1 MFFILVAA
9 FLSLQDWRRGIF
21 FMMLIAAVQ
30 DPIRKM
36 IPGAP
41 GYLTLSI
48 MPVWFS
54 MIFKAMPFLPGYRNE
69 FRLRFPQLTSI
80 VRMFILSIIPAAFI
94 SATYGPGSWQIT
106 LIGLIFYSSLFFGV
120 LFGYMFT
127 ARDHTILQRALIFYC
142 VLTAFM
148 LIGTPLEYWGR
159 FHDVKALGTSAF
171 DAVWIRYTGRGMVKL
186 ISGFYR
192 SPDIMGWHSVTLTM
206 LSLLLALQSKGKK
219 RYFWIGL
226 AGWGVVGVMLCGR
239 RKMIYMLPIYGF
251 VLSWLM
257 WRVQSHRFQF
267 KKMVVVILLGIFAG
281 YGIYGIV
288 GPSSDVEQYYF
299 KAAGDDPIERFK
311 KEGLSALIGTY
322 QQSGFW
328 GEGLGTATQGIHH
341 LKVARPRTWQEG
353 GLSKV
358 LVELGV
364 PGFLGFVLVFGV
376 MIKSIWTLV
385 SVKLD
390 KNSPNFIFW
399 GGLFAVLCGNS
410 VAFVVSGQ
418 IYGDPFII
426 IFISFISGVILSS
439 ARSVGQTAEQEYK
452 VAASQGGLMKR
463 IIRPRV

>member
-1 MFFILVAA
+1 MILYGFIFLLIVAA
-9 FLSLQDWRRGIF
+9 FLVLQDWRRGIF
-21 FMMLIAAVQ
+21 FMILIAAIQ
-30 DPIRKM
+30 DPVRKM
-36 IPGAP
+36 IPGTP

-54 MIFKAMPFLPGYRNE
+54 MIFKAMPFLSGYRNE
-69 FRLRFPQLTSI
+69 FRLHFPQLTSI
-80 VRMFILSIIPAAFI
+80 VKIFILSVIPAALI

-106 LIGLIFYSSLFFGV
+106 IIGLIFYSSLFFGV
-120 LFGYMFT
+120 IFGYIFT
-127 ARDHTILQRALIFYC
+127 ARDNTILKKVFVFYC

-159 FHDVKALGTSAF
+159 FNYLKVLGTSAF
-171 DAVWIRYTGRGMVKL
+171 DAVWIRYTGSGMVKL

-192 SPDIMGWHSVTLTM
+192 SPDVMGWHSATMTM
-206 LSLLLALQSKGKK
+206 LSLLLALQSKEKE

-226 AGWGVVGVMLCGR
+226 AGWGVVGIMLCGR
-239 RKMIYMLPIYGF
+239 RKMMYMLPIYGF
-251 VLSWLM
+251 VLSWLL
-257 WRVQSHRFQF
+257 WRVQSNRFQF
-267 KKMVVVILLGIFAG
+267 KKIFVVILLGIFAG

-288 GPSSDVEQYYF
+288 GHSSDVENYYF
-299 KAAGDDPIERFK
+299 KATGDDPFERFK
-311 KEGLSALIGTY
+311 QQGLNALVVTY

-364 PGFLGFVLVFGV
+364 LGFFGFILVFAIL
-376 MIKSIWTLV
+376 IKSIWTLLT
-385 SVKLD
+385 VKLD
-390 KNSPNFIFW
+390 INSPNFVFW

-410 VAFVVSGQ
+410 FAFVVSGQ

-426 IFISFISGVILSS
+426 IFISFISGLILSS
-439 ARSVGQTAEQEYK
+439 ARTVG
-452 VAASQGGLMKR
+452 
-463 IIRPRV
+463 